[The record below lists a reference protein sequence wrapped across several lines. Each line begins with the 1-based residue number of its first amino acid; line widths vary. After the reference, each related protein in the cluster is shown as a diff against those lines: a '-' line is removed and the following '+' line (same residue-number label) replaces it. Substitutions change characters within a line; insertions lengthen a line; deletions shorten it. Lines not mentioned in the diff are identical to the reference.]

1 VAFSTAVAGY
11 AQLLRGGQYTGT
23 LDYDDVLRQARSAT
37 GADPFG
43 HRAEFLDLVR
53 SARDVQRA
61 SGKMAD

>member
-1 VAFSTAVAGY
+1 VAGY

-23 LDYDDVLRQARSAT
+23 LDFDDVLRQARSAT

-53 SARDVQRA
+53 VARDLQGA
-61 SGKMAD
+61 SRRVPD